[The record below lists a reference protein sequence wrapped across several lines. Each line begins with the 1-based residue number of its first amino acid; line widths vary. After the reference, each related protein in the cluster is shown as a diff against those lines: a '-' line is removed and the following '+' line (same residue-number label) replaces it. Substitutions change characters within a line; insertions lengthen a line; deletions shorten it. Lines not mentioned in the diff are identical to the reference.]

1 MLTGWAQSFEVLFVD
16 DQLPFLDGLGMFR
29 DEDVSTVNPDVSVLV
44 VLDMHDLPHKTEGN
58 GVTVSLKRYQAVG

>member
-29 DEDVSTVNPDVSVLV
+29 DEDVSTVNSDPSILV
-44 VLDMHDLPHKTEGN
+44 VLDMYDVTIKRKGTE
-58 GVTVSLKRYQAVG
+58 